1 MTQHKNLKSLEIKD
15 VFFLIF
21 MIIIVFG
28 SISIAAAFSVRNM
41 QSRIDVLSEK
51 VKVLEY
57 HMKDNSGE
65 HVYTSSTK
73 ETI

>member
-21 MIIIVFG
+21 VIVIVFG
-28 SISIAAAFSVRNM
+28 SVSIAVAFSVRNM
-41 QSRIDVLSEK
+41 QSRIDILSEK
-51 VKVLEY
+51 VRVLEY
-57 HMKDNSGE
+57 QMKDNSGE
-65 HVYTSSTK
+65 HVYTSSIK